1 MISFLIQYVKER
13 LILTFYTTS
22 DRGGEL
28 RYSIFSV
35 SEYSFYSFPS
45 QSVPMPHFNSPNATP
60 QQFKRHTSMAQM
72 NGIAEAK
79 VWHLACNSVALY
91 KRSFSQ
97 QKQENNFIL
106 SYTNLHFHSIN
117 SIFSLKTRIYAITY
131 IE

>member
-1 MISFLIQYVKER
+1 
-13 LILTFYTTS
+13 
-22 DRGGEL
+22 
-28 RYSIFSV
+28 
-35 SEYSFYSFPS
+35 
-45 QSVPMPHFNSPNATP
+45 MPHFNSPNATP

-97 QKQENNFIL
+97 QKEENNFIL
-106 SYTNLHFHSIN
+106 SYTNLHFHPIN
-117 SIFSLKTRIYAITY
+117 SIFSLKTRIYATIY

>member
-1 MISFLIQYVKER
+1 LRSPLFPCQLVNWFPSFL
-13 LILTFYTTS
+13 
-22 DRGGEL
+22 
-28 RYSIFSV
+28 
-35 SEYSFYSFPS
+35 S

-79 VWHLACNSVALY
+79 VWHLACNSAALY

-97 QKQENNFIL
+97 QKEENNFIL
-106 SYTNLHFHSIN
+106 SYTNLHFHPIN
-117 SIFSLKTRIYAITY
+117 SIFSLKTRIYATTY